1 MVKSVEGAVKT
12 RARANGKKYYK
23 NARKGL
29 HWPKQSLF
37 IRPMFSKINLALG
50 TVLVGI
56 ALGCFVESSMAQE
69 VLAPPATSSDNDGV
83 DDDDAD
89 GEDDKS
95 HRSRLRRGGSIV
107 TAASGLLTNS
117 SNSLSLAITNVA
129 EATEAES
136 VVVTGSFDIYPVEYP
151 ALPPVEGTRINSGK
165 KTSFVKPEEFP
176 VFPNN
181 DYRDVMATTP
191 GIIVSEEPSSPIIN
205 FGYRG
210 LDSQRSEF
218 MQVLKDGVSIKNE
231 QFGFP
236 ETHYTPILDA
246 VERIEL
252 IRAGAALQFGPQP
265 GGALNFIMK
274 MPRQDAPF
282 HFTTKN
288 VFGSDEYYGNYTAI
302 DGTVGALGY
311 YLYYDHRQIEG
322 FREANSDYD
331 LNAGSGRLVWDV
343 TDDSRFIL
351 TLDAYDEEHGEPGG
365 LRRREAVNPPNSVF
379 YEDDRN
385 ASTRFFD
392 RFELKRY
399 YATLE
404 YQKIFSQHTQLDIKA
419 FGGYLSRWSKR
430 QRGGGFGTLPSGPD
444 ADTNSIQL
452 REAYTEGVD
461 ARLRHDYN
469 LLGDVSTFAGGA
481 YFYHALQDRRDERGQ
496 TPGAD
501 SGTLRN
507 LNTGETWDG
516 ALFAENRF
524 HFGRLSIVPGMRLE
538 FLQQSVNE
546 QLNVA
551 KASDG
556 EPLASQADFSFVPL
570 FGLGVDYVLIEGQQI
585 VPGPAVAGEKG
596 SETKNPPPPGITIG
610 GPPRAEIYGTVS
622 QAYRPRTYGELV
634 PTGASTV
641 VNGDLKEG
649 NSLQFEL
656 GLRGK
661 PLPYLNFD
669 LGGFYF
675 TFDDQVG
682 DISLPNG
689 FTSTG
694 NVGDARYIGFEAATE
709 LDVLSLINGGSPSP
723 YGNFL
728 LYGNIT
734 LLDAEFTSGPNE
746 GNTPIY
752 APDYQIK
759 TGGIYRYKDIVK
771 VGLIG
776 TIVADEFGDV
786 NNTFER
792 AIPAYNVWDL
802 TAEVKFW
809 NGRIGVFAGIKNLF
823 DEDYW
828 GEVRDEGIVP
838 AYRRNYYGGFEVFF

>member
-1 MVKSVEGAVKT
+1 MRNITKMQEQACMASE
-12 RARANGKKYYK
+12 
-23 NARKGL
+23 
-29 HWPKQSLF
+29 QSRF
-37 IRPMFSKINLALG
+37 IWPMFSKIGLALG
-50 TVLVGI
+50 TVLVGV
-56 ALGCFVESSMAQE
+56 ALGCFVESSLAQE
-69 VLAPPATSSDNDGV
+69 ALALPVAAGDNDGV
-83 DDDDAD
+83 DNDNA
-89 GEDDKS
+89 DDKDDRS
-95 HRSRLRRGGSIV
+95 HRRRPGRSGSV
-107 TAASGLLTNS
+107 VNTDSALLANGVEK
-117 SNSLSLAITNVA
+117 LSLAQTSVT

-136 VVVTGSFDIYPVEYP
+136 IVVTGSFDIYPVEYP

-165 KTSFVKPEEFP
+165 KTSFMKPEEFP

-218 MQVLKDGVSIKNE
+218 MQVLKDGISLKNE

-282 HFTTKN
+282 HFVTRN
-288 VFGSDEYYGNYTAI
+288 VFGSDEYYRNYTAI
-302 DGTVGALGY
+302 DGTVDALGY

-331 LNAGSGRLVWDV
+331 LNAGSARLVWDV

-365 LRRREAVNPPNSVF
+365 LRRLEAVNPPNSVF

-392 RFELKRY
+392 RFRLERH

-404 YQKIFSQHTQLDIKA
+404 YQKIFSERTQIDIKA
-419 FGGYLSRWSKR
+419 FGGYLTRWSKR

-452 REAYTEGVD
+452 RAAYTEGLD
-461 ARLRHDYN
+461 ARVRHDYD
-469 LLGDVSTFAGGA
+469 LLSDVSTFAGGI

-496 TPGAD
+496 TPDAENGM
-501 SGTLRN
+501 LRN

-516 ALFAENRF
+516 AIFAENRF

-538 FLQQSVNE
+538 FLNQSLVEDFNF
-546 QLNVA
+546 A
-551 KASDG
+551 KSHAEPP
-556 EPLASQADFSFVPL
+556 EPLASQSDFFFVPL
-570 FGLGVDYVLIEGQQI
+570 FGLGLGYVLLEGEPI
-585 VPGPAVAGEKG
+585 VAPPPVAGGKSVEM
-596 SETKNPPPPGITIG
+596 KNPVAPSVIATA
-610 GPPRAEIYGTVS
+610 PPRVELYGTVS
-622 QAYRPRTYGELV
+622 QAYRPLTYAEVV

-669 LGGFYF
+669 VGGFYF

-682 DISLPNG
+682 EISLPNG
-689 FTSTG
+689 LTSTG

-709 LDVLSLINGGSPSP
+709 LDVLSLINGGNPSP

-734 LLDAEFTSGPNE
+734 LLEAKFTSGPNK

-771 VGLIG
+771 VGLLG
-776 TIVADEFGDV
+776 TVVANEFGDA

-809 NGRIGVFAGIKNLF
+809 NGRIGVFAGIRNLF

>member
-1 MVKSVEGAVKT
+1 
-12 RARANGKKYYK
+12 
-23 NARKGL
+23 
-29 HWPKQSLF
+29 
-37 IRPMFSKINLALG
+37 MFSRINLTLGAALVAIGLCSFIPSSPANEALADLFALNDNDDVERDSEDSDSTDRPRPRIRHRAVNAEG
-50 TVLVGI
+50 TLLPDGGEG
-56 ALGCFVESSMAQE
+56 LSMAQNS
-69 VLAPPATSSDNDGV
+69 AT
-83 DDDDAD
+83 
-89 GEDDKS
+89 
-95 HRSRLRRGGSIV
+95 
-107 TAASGLLTNS
+107 
-117 SNSLSLAITNVA
+117 

-136 VVVTGSFDIYPVEYP
+136 VVVTGSFDIFPVEYP

-176 VFPNN
+176 IFANN
-181 DYRDVMATTP
+181 DYREVTATTP
-191 GIIVSEEPSSPIIN
+191 GIIVSEEPNSPIIN

-246 VERIEL
+246 VERIEF

-265 GGALNFIMK
+265 GGAINFIMK
-274 MPRQDAPF
+274 MPRRDSPF
-282 HFTTKN
+282 HFLTRN
-288 VFGSDEYYGNYTAI
+288 VFGSDEFYRNYTAV
-302 DGTVGALGY
+302 DGTTGALGY
-311 YLYYDHRQIEG
+311 YAYYDHRQLEG
-322 FREANSDYD
+322 FREANSDYHV
-331 LNAGSGRLVWDV
+331 NAGSLRLVWDV

-385 ASTRFFD
+385 ATTRFFD
-392 RFELKRY
+392 RFELERY

-404 YQKIFSQHTQLDIKA
+404 YQKMFSERTQLDIKA
-419 FGGYLSRWSKR
+419 FGGYLSRFSKR
-430 QRGGGFGTLPSGPD
+430 QRAGGFGTLPSGPD

-452 REAYTEGVD
+452 REDYTEGVD
-461 ARLRHDYN
+461 ARLRHDYDLWN
-469 LLGDVSTFAGGA
+469 DVSTFAGGM

-516 ALFAENRF
+516 AIFAENRF

-538 FLQQSVNE
+538 FLNQSVDE
-546 QLNVA
+546 ELNVA
-551 KASDG
+551 KADDG
-556 EPLASQADFSFVPL
+556 EPLASHSDFSFVPL
-570 FGLGVDYVLIEGQQI
+570 FGLGASYVLVEGQQTVS
-585 VPGPAVAGEKG
+585 VPPVAGGKG
-596 SETKNPPPPGITIG
+596 AEAKNPVAAMVTSG
-610 GPPRAEIYGTVS
+610 GPPRVEVYGTVA

-634 PTGASTV
+634 PTGASTF

-649 NSLQFEL
+649 KSLQFEL

-661 PLPYLNFD
+661 PLPYVNFD
-669 LGGFYF
+669 ISGFYF

-694 NVGDARYIGFEAATE
+694 NVGDARYFGLEAAGE
-709 LDVLSLINGGSPSP
+709 LDVLGFINGSDAQNPWGTLSI
-723 YGNFL
+723 
-728 LYGNIT
+728 YGNIT
-734 LLDAEFTSGPNE
+734 LLDAEFTSGPNK
-746 GNTPIY
+746 GLVPTY
-752 APDYQIK
+752 APDYQLK
-759 TGGIYRYKDIVK
+759 TGGIYRYKDVK
-771 VGLIG
+771 VAFLG
-776 TIVADEFGDV
+776 TIVGDHFGDA

-809 NGRIGVFAGIKNLF
+809 NGRLGVFAGIKNLF
-823 DEDYW
+823 NQDYW

-838 AYRRNYYGGFEVFF
+838 AYPRNYYGGFEFFF